1 MRTTIIAAVLAAI
14 TLTAVP
20 AGASSICG
28 DVNGNGS
35 VTATDAL
42 AVLRKAVGQAIDLLC
57 APSGSQPLKTGQT
70 TSYGAGTDGD
80 VQKGAARSFTDN
92 GDGTVTD
99 NASGLMWEKKDA
111 SGGIHD
117 RNNLY
122 TWSSGSG
129 SMDGT
134 VVSLFLASLN
144 GGGGFGGHTDW
155 RVPNIVEL
163 QTLVNYDIAYPGP
176 TTYSEFNNKCFGA
189 CTVTTCSC
197 TSADYYWSSSTY
209 QSDTSYTWLV
219 GFLDGYTGDLHK
231 TNGVAVRA
239 VRGGA

>member
-1 MRTTIIAAVLAAI
+1 
-14 TLTAVP
+14 
-20 AGASSICG
+20 
-28 DVNGNGS
+28 VNGNGS